1 MDWKQLGEV
10 AKRPISAQCKA
21 ELSGGWT
28 CSLRIGQISGSTSKT
43 TIITIIIIII
53 ICLPI
58 QETQVQSLVQ
68 EDPICQGAIK
78 PMNHNYRVAPTY
90 YN

>member
-1 MDWKQLGEV
+1 MGEV

-28 CSLRIGQISGSTSKT
+28 CSLRIGQIGGSTSKT
-43 TIITIIIIII
+43 TIITVIRIIII

-58 QETQVQSLVQ
+58 QETGSI
-68 EDPICQGAIK
+68 PG
-78 PMNHNYRVAPTY
+78 PGRSHMPRSN
-90 YN
+90 